1 MRIVKLTIN
10 NYRSFGPQDTSVL
23 FHTRH
28 SLLVGKNNS
37 GKSNVLSALN
47 IVIGTKNPLWI
58 RPLADDFHD
67 PAKPIRITLELGG
80 FNDES
85 KKTLFSLPNITQK
98 QQGALGK
105 KPNDDISI
113 KLNFERSLENLQGSS
128 EEEDGQDTEEQ
139 QDRPFE
145 ITLWGF
151 KVHRKVEEVRRA
163 LCKMLL
169 VPAIRDAG
177 KELSASQWTVYGQL
191 MKEVLRDSPSFEA
204 VRKHLEEVNT
214 DIQRIFSNEKKQV
227 VDGARVVS
235 YVEDIDFQLTKEG
248 DPTEL
253 LRNLEVFVTEH
264 GRKLNIQNMG
274 TGTQSAVIIG
284 IFELALRHKT
294 GRNRLFLI
302 EEPEVFVH
310 PHGIRY
316 LGRLLR
322 KMTDDLKNQLIAS
335 THAPALAATF
345 SPQEII
351 RLGKGDGKT
360 SVHQPH
366 DDSLS
371 DLHFRRMVNAEN
383 AEMFMSDGVILVEGD
398 TEKHIFS
405 ALGELTLL
413 NPDKPEDAYCDFDK
427 ANIAVIRLNGKEN
440 LLNYITILNAFDI
453 RFTAV
458 LDKDFTGSTHFRK
471 TCELYDID
479 CSDIETG
486 KRALKQRNILVS
498 TRGEIEDLIP
508 DGDLAEMLFEYE
520 LEQNPGIPDERKP
533 ELRASLSAK
542 VKKVKAEHSDKTSKA
557 LESLFGGV
565 GKSTYAIR
573 IAEFYRGRDS
583 HPFEG
588 LLRYLYKATSGIN

>member
-1 MRIVKLTIN
+1 MRIVKLILN
-10 NYRSFGPQDTSVL
+10 NYRSFGPEDKALL

-37 GKSNVLSALN
+37 GKSNVFSALN
-47 IVIGTKNPLWI
+47 ILIGAKNPLWI
-58 RPLADDFHD
+58 KPSEDDFND
-67 PAKPIRITLELGG
+67 PSKPIRLTLELGG

-85 KKTLFSLPNITQK
+85 KKTLFSLPNITKQ

-113 KLNFERSLENLQGSS
+113 ILSFERSLEDGQGAF
-128 EEEDGQDTEEQ
+128 ENEDGEDTEEQ
-139 QDRPFE
+139 QEKPFE

-151 KVHRKVEEVRRA
+151 KVHRKVEEIRRV

-191 MKEVLRDSPSFEA
+191 MKEVLRDSPSFDTLK
-204 VRKHLEEVNT
+204 KHLEAVNT
-214 DIQRIFSNEKKQV
+214 DIQSVFANEKKQV
-227 VDGARVVS
+227 VEGARVVS
-235 YVEDIDFQLTKEG
+235 YVDDIDFQLTKEG

-264 GRKLNIQNMG
+264 GRKINIQNMG

-284 IFELALRHKT
+284 IFELALNHKA

-322 KMTDDLKNQLIAS
+322 KITDDLKNQVIAS

-351 RLGKGDGKT
+351 RLGKGGGKT

-366 DDSLS
+366 DHSLS
-371 DLHFRRMVNAEN
+371 DLHYRRMVNAEN

-440 LLNYITILNAFDI
+440 LLNFITILNAFDI

-471 TCELYDID
+471 TCEMYGVDY
-479 CSDIETG
+479 SDGETAR
-486 KRALKQRNILVS
+486 KTLKDKHILVS
-498 TRGEIEDLIP
+498 SRGEIEDLIP
-508 DGDLAEMLFEYE
+508 DSDLIEMLYEYE
-520 LEQNPGIPDERKP
+520 LEQNPEIPDERKP

-542 VKKVKAEHSDKTSKA
+542 VKKLKAEHSDKTSKA
-557 LESLFGGV
+557 LESIFGGV

-573 IAEFYRGRDS
+573 IAEFYRGRES

-588 LLRYLYKATSGIN
+588 LLRYLYRATSGMQ